1 MYILCSN
8 KKWHVLYFTWRRV
21 HILFSNKTL
30 YAPTRGQ
37 YIRKKKGH
45 IPYSRKK
52 SMYSSQEK
60 VLAIYYSKEQYILI
74 KNIY

>member
-37 YIRKKKGH
+37 YIRKKK
-45 IPYSRKK
+45 
-52 SMYSSQEK
+52 
-60 VLAIYYSKEQYILI
+60 AIYHTLEKKACIPLKKRYWQYTTLKNSTYS
-74 KNIY
+74 